1 MAYSAGYWVDLRGV
15 QFDEGSDETWIQAM
29 PMGVYEHP
37 SYGTI
42 TIDAAKVKNFADN
55 VNNNVRTQQLDID
68 YDHKAQNGE
77 AAGWV
82 KSADARADGLWL
94 LVEWTKS
101 AAQKIKEKAYRYFSP
116 EYHDEWTHPKS
127 STTFKDVL
135 FGGAI
140 TNRPFLK
147 DILPI
152 NMSEVFEATRL
163 EDPPQKHQEGKGMD
177 PKELRRLLGLP
188 EAATDDQVTVKL
200 SELQKPKELTPEE
213 IADVVKKAREQ
224 EEAKALAEK
233 NAGLPD
239 DLKKLAEANP
249 AIKKLTDMFEAQASI
264 IATQT
269 KTLSETQVALRMSE
283 IDSSLVKLS
292 ETAKQKGYAFP
303 PATLEEVKKLL
314 TEAPSKAFGDKVLAA
329 FEKMGTV
336 GLVALKEYGS
346 TRTGEHSEDAVKV
359 FTDEVAK
366 VMKENDKID
375 YAGAVSRIASEQPLL
390 YDGYRQASFSG
401 RE

>member
-1 MAYSAGYWVDLRGV
+1 MAISAGYWVDLRGV
-15 QFDEGSDETWIQAM
+15 KFAEGSDETWIQAM

-42 TIDAAKVKNFADN
+42 TIDTARVKNFADN

-68 YDHKAQNGE
+68 YDHKAQSGE

-101 AAQKIKEKAYRYFSP
+101 AATKIKEKAYRYFSP
-116 EYHDEWTHPKS
+116 EFHDEWTHPKNNM
-127 STTFKDVL
+127 TFKDVL

-163 EDPPQKHQEGKGMD
+163 EEPQKQEGKGMD
-177 PKELRRLLGLP
+177 HKELRKLLGMPEDAPDELVTTKLGELMAP
-188 EAATDDQVTVKL
+188 KKPTPEEEAATKKVA
-200 SELQKPKELTPEE
+200 EE
-213 IADVVKKAREQ
+213 AA
-224 EEAKALAEK
+224 AKALAESK
-233 NAGLPD
+233 SGLPD
-239 DLKKLAEANP
+239 DIKKLSEDNP
-249 AIKKLTDMFEAQASI
+249 AIKKLVEMFE
-264 IATQT
+264 TQGRS
-269 KTLSETQVALRMSE
+269 LAETQVALRMSE
-283 IDSSLVKLS
+283 IDTSVVKLAES
-292 ETAKQKGYAFP
+292 AKQKGYAFP
-303 PATLEEVKKLL
+303 PATLDEVKKLL
-314 TEAPSKAFGDKVLAA
+314 TEAPSKAFADQVFKA

-336 GLVALKEYGS
+336 GLVQLGEKGS
-346 TRTGEHSEDAVKV
+346 TRGGERTDGDAVKL

-366 VMKENDKID
+366 VMKEDPKVD
-375 YAGAVSRIASEQPLL
+375 YAGAVSKIASEQPEL
-390 YDGYRQASFSG
+390 YDGYRQTSYAG
-401 RE
+401 KE